1 MYLKKKI
8 YLLIIIIFQFL
19 LGASEIR
26 IISKVNNEIITNID
40 VENQINF
47 LKVQNP
53 NVNKLSLQELK
64 EVSKNSLVRQIIK
77 KKETDKFFDFEK
89 NLNIGEKLIKQSY
102 LEKGFN
108 NKSEFISFL
117 KRNKL
122 EYEDYKEKIVIEK
135 LWNTLIIEKSKN
147 KIKID
152 ENDIRKK
159 VKNFF
164 LKQEKIYEYKL
175 SEILYDSKTL
185 TSEILNFIDT
195 YSFETAASKYSI
207 SDTSANGGEIG
218 WVKINNL
225 SDKLKDVISSLS
237 TGEIS
242 KPIQISNGNLLIKI
256 NKIREVKRKFN
267 LDEEVKKQITF
278 ERNRQ
283 LNNYSLNFY
292 KKLKQNSIINEY

>member
-108 NKSEFISFL
+108 NKSEFISF
-117 KRNKL
+117 
-122 EYEDYKEKIVIEK
+122 
-135 LWNTLIIEKSKN
+135 
-147 KIKID
+147 
-152 ENDIRKK
+152 
-159 VKNFF
+159 
-164 LKQEKIYEYKL
+164 
-175 SEILYDSKTL
+175 
-185 TSEILNFIDT
+185 
-195 YSFETAASKYSI
+195 
-207 SDTSANGGEIG
+207 
-218 WVKINNL
+218 
-225 SDKLKDVISSLS
+225 
-237 TGEIS
+237 
-242 KPIQISNGNLLIKI
+242 
-256 NKIREVKRKFN
+256 
-267 LDEEVKKQITF
+267 
-278 ERNRQ
+278 
-283 LNNYSLNFY
+283 
-292 KKLKQNSIINEY
+292 

>member
-19 LGASEIR
+19 LGSSEIR

-256 NKIREVKRKFN
+256 NKIREVKRKFD

>member
-195 YSFETAASKYSI
+195 YSFETAASKYII

>member
-53 NVNKLSLQELK
+53 NLNKLSLQELK

-256 NKIREVKRKFN
+256 DKIREVKRKFN

>member
-256 NKIREVKRKFN
+256 NKIREVKRKFD

>member
-147 KIKID
+147 KLP
-152 ENDIRKK
+152 KK
-159 VKNFF
+159 
-164 LKQEKIYEYKL
+164 
-175 SEILYDSKTL
+175 
-185 TSEILNFIDT
+185 
-195 YSFETAASKYSI
+195 
-207 SDTSANGGEIG
+207 
-218 WVKINNL
+218 
-225 SDKLKDVISSLS
+225 
-237 TGEIS
+237 
-242 KPIQISNGNLLIKI
+242 
-256 NKIREVKRKFN
+256 
-267 LDEEVKKQITF
+267 
-278 ERNRQ
+278 
-283 LNNYSLNFY
+283 
-292 KKLKQNSIINEY
+292 